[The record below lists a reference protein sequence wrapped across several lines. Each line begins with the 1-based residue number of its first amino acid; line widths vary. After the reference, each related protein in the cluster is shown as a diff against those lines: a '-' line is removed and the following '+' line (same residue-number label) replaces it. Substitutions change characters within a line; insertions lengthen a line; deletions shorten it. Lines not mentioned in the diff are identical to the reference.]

1 MLLHLR
7 TKGETRY
14 WFLEHAFDVT
24 ATCSRPDPSAD
35 REMGLRR
42 NPCAPE
48 RPEETS
54 ALADVAPTS
63 PTIEERPNAGS
74 NAAEEASFGP
84 QCQLFERDE
93 AIHAS
98 TSPALGQ
105 ATLLA
110 NVLRAVGIRFVEVD
124 SRPTIGPNVVRY
136 HVTLEPAE
144 RTENL
149 RRRAEDIGREMG
161 CNVFISSLPGQRF
174 VAIDVPRPDRQLVQL
189 APALDD
195 LQRTA
200 MLGPGQ
206 LRMLVGAMPA
216 GEPVIID
223 LAMLPHLLLAGASG
237 SGKSFWMLRALLG
250 LALLVDPSQL
260 ELVIIDPKGLDFA
273 PLAHLPHVR
282 RSEIVEDPAAAIEV
296 LREITGSELAARTRL
311 LQQAGCANFREL
323 RIRHPDSTAKNLVIA
338 IDEYADI
345 VTSLPKDER
354 DEFERQVLRL
364 AQRARAVG
372 VHLMIAT
379 QRPTV
384 DLITGG
390 VKANLPS
397 RISFR
402 LPQRADSLVILDQP
416 GAEMLLGAG
425 DMLLL
430 HEGHLQRL
438 QGYYASTSDVA
449 ALVGRIS
456 ERRTR

>member
-1 MLLHLR
+1 MPLGAGDEDGLHPIDCTSEGR
-7 TKGETRY
+7 
-14 WFLEHAFDVT
+14 LELSTPEASAPIPPTT
-24 ATCSRPDPSAD
+24 A
-35 REMGLRR
+35 
-42 NPCAPE
+42 E
-48 RPEETS
+48 RPRLESEPTETE
-54 ALADVAPTS
+54 VV
-63 PTIEERPNAGS
+63 
-74 NAAEEASFGP
+74 EAF
-84 QCQLFERDE
+84 R
-93 AIHAS
+93 AS
-98 TSPALGQ
+98 MNPASGQ
-105 ATLLA
+105 ANLLA
-110 NVLRAVGIRFVEVD
+110 EVLRAIGIRFVAVD

-136 HVTLEPAE
+136 HVVLEPAE

-174 VAIDVPRPDRQLVQL
+174 VAIDVPRPDRQLVPL
-189 APALDD
+189 VPALDA
-195 LQRTA
+195 LPRMA
-200 MLGPGQ
+200 IPGPGQ
-206 LRMLVGAMPA
+206 LRMLVGATPA
-216 GEPVIID
+216 GVPVIID

-237 SGKSFWMLRALLG
+237 SGKSVWMLGALLG
-250 LALLVDPSQL
+250 LALLVEPSQL

-296 LREITGSELAARTRL
+296 LREITGAELAARTRL

-323 RIRHPDSTAKNLVIA
+323 RIRHPDSAAKNLVIA
-338 IDEYADI
+338 IDEYADL

-384 DLITGG
+384 DLITGS

-402 LPQRADSLVILDQP
+402 LPQRADSLVILDQL

-430 HEGHLQRL
+430 HEGQLQRL

-449 ALVGRIS
+449 TLVERIS
-456 ERRTR
+456 EKRTR